1 MANSLPNS
9 LLYYLTLEQKIVRNI
24 WKRNNM
30 PPSYE
35 KAKNSAQTDLTTECL
50 SPFFFSLKGW
60 ACGGG
65 GGGERSGPP
74 MFETRR

>member
-1 MANSLPNS
+1 
-9 LLYYLTLEQKIVRNI
+9 
-24 WKRNNM
+24 M

-65 GGGERSGPP
+65 GGGERGGPP